1 MPSIREEKLRSGKFD
16 VSIELVERLVAAQF
30 PQWAGLPVTAVAMDG
45 WDNWTFRLGDNMKVR
60 LPSAEGYVSQ
70 AEKEARWLPVLA
82 PKLPLPIPVPVALGK
97 PGEGY
102 PWPWS
107 VYRWLPG
114 DVVRRESVRDRN
126 QLAHDVAG
134 FLRALQAID
143 ATGGPPAGTQSF
155 FRGGDI
161 RVYDEEAR
169 RCIVK
174 LDDAIDGPGATA
186 VMEAAVAARVAGPPV
201 WVHGDV
207 AIGNLLATEGR
218 LSAVL
223 DFGCSAVG
231 DPACDLVLAWTFL
244 DGQSRAVFQREAPG
258 EAGTW
263 ARARGWALWKAL
275 IIMAAGMSHTTTER
289 PAGEVAAAVIN
300 EHRALG

>member
-1 MPSIREEKLRSGKFD
+1 MTGIREQKLSSGKFD
-16 VSIELVERLVAAQF
+16 VSVALVERLVAKQF
-30 PQWAGLPVTAVAMDG
+30 PQWSGLAVTPVAMDG
-45 WDNWTFRLGDNMKVR
+45 WDNWTFRLGGALKVR
-60 LPSAEGYVSQ
+60 LPSAEGYVPQ

-82 PKLPLPIPVPVALGK
+82 PHLPLPIPVPVALGV

-107 VYRWLPG
+107 AYRWLVG
-114 DVVRRESVRDRN
+114 DVVRRETVSDRVM
-126 QLAHDVAG
+126 LARDVAG
-134 FLRALQAID
+134 LLRALQAID
-143 ATGGPPAGTQSF
+143 ATSGPAAGAQSF

-161 RVYDEEAR
+161 AVYADEAR
-169 RCIVK
+169 RCIAK
-174 LDDAIDGPGATA
+174 LGDRIDGAGASA
-186 VMEAAVAARVAGPPV
+186 VIDAAVAARFAGPPV

-207 AIGNLLATEGR
+207 AIGNLLATDGR

-244 DGQSRAVFQREAPG
+244 DGESRAVFQAEAPG
-258 EAGTW
+258 DAGTW

-275 IIMAAGMSHTTTER
+275 IILAAGMSHITTER
-289 PAGEVAAAVIN
+289 AAEAVAADVIGG
-300 EHRALG
+300 HRALG